1 MAKYRKLGRTSAQ
14 RKALLRNQVTAV
26 INNGKIV
33 TTEAKAKEVQKIVD
47 GLIALAVKEKDNFE
61 TVKVTTKVARKD
73 KGKTGKVL
81 QTSPK
86 EGKVIVEGLNMVTKH
101 VKPRRQGE
109 QGGIVKAEGA
119 IYACKVMPVC
129 PKCGK
134 ATRVGHS
141 VKDGKTVRVCRKCG
155 AEL

>member
-1 MAKYRKLGRTSAQ
+1 MNKKVHVKTGDTVVIMSGRD
-14 RKALLRNQVTAV
+14 R
-26 INNGKIV
+26 GK
-33 TTEAKAKEVQKIVD
+33 Q
-47 GLIALAVKEKDNFE
+47 
-61 TVKVTTKVARKD
+61 
-73 KGKTGKVL
+73 GKVL
-81 QTSPK
+81 AVSPE
-86 EGKVIVEGLNMVTKH
+86 EGKVIVEGRNMVTKH
-101 VKPRRQGE
+101 VKPRRMGE

-141 VKDGKTVRVCRKCG
+141 VKDGKTVRICRKCG

>member
-1 MAKYRKLGRTSAQ
+1 M
-14 RKALLRNQVTAV
+14 
-26 INNGKIV
+26 NN
-33 TTEAKAKEVQKIVD
+33 
-47 GLIALAVKEKDNFE
+47 LHVKTGDN
-61 TVKVTTKVARKD
+61 VMIISGKD

-134 ATRVGHS
+134 ATRVAHR
-141 VKDGKTVRVCRKCG
+141 VTEVEREDGSKKKKIVRVCKRCK
-155 AEL
+155 ADID

>member
-1 MAKYRKLGRTSAQ
+1 M
-14 RKALLRNQVTAV
+14 
-26 INNGKIV
+26 NN
-33 TTEAKAKEVQKIVD
+33 
-47 GLIALAVKEKDNFE
+47 LHVKTGDN
-61 TVKVTTKVARKD
+61 VMIISGKD

-129 PKCGK
+129 PKCGRPPVW
-134 ATRVGHS
+134 AIPLRMARTS
-141 VKDGKTVRVCRKCG
+141 VSAASAVLNCKGGVNYGTFERTVCQ
-155 AEL
+155 